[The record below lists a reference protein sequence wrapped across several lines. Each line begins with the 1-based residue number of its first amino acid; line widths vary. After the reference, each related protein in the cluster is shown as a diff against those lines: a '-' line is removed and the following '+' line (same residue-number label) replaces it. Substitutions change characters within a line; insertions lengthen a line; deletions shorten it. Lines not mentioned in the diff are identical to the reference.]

1 MINKRDEFMNE
12 VKYDLNKEDAI
23 RIKDIKP
30 IDYVGRNLL
39 NVSNFEDIIDNI
51 VEIPLR
57 SACKIFRQ
65 KGIET
70 VMSSANENN
79 VLKNE
84 QKPLE
89 RENVSGNSNFWFM
102 SEQGYTP
109 KYDGTDII
117 YQPDFEDAG
126 KGYAWIMINFETLS
140 NENKDLLFEMEEE
153 KDEKGDAIGQKKVW
167 FVEPNRISLIHR
179 ENNETDDER
188 DIRFR
193 DKSIELNYNNRYPK
207 KVVIL
212 RFPVNENTRVKE
224 VAEYFDKVAEKF
236 REQNRE
242 ERPKI
247 ILQQTK

>member
-12 VKYDLNKEDAI
+12 VKYDLNKEEDI

-39 NVSNFEDIIDNI
+39 NISNFEDIIDNI
-51 VEIPLR
+51 VELPLR
-57 SACKIFRQ
+57 NACKIFRR

-79 VLKNE
+79 VLRNG

-89 RENVSGNSNFWFM
+89 RENVSGNRNFLFM
-102 SEQGYTP
+102 SKLEYTP

-140 NENKDLLFEMEEE
+140 NENKDLLFELEEE
-153 KDEKGDAIGQKKVW
+153 KDERGENVGEKIIW
-167 FVEPNRISLIHR
+167 FVKPNRTSLIRSGQNEPDDDRSKKFKHR
-179 ENNETDDER
+179 
-188 DIRFR
+188 
-193 DKSIELNYNNRYPK
+193 SIELNYNNRYPK
-207 KVVIL
+207 RVVIL
-212 RFPVNENTRVKE
+212 RFPVNEDTRVKE
-224 VAEYFDKVAEKF
+224 VAEYFKNMAEKF

-242 ERPKI
+242 ERPQTHV
-247 ILQQTK
+247 QQIK